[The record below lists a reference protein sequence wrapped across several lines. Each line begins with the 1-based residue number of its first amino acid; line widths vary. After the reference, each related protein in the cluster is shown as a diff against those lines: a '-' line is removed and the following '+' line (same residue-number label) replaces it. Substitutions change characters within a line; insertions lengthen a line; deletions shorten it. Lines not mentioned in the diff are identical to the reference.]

1 MAKVR
6 MAAAAGVL
14 ALSLAWIYHPRASA
28 SVDTMTLIRSGL
40 PSASTSADE
49 WRIDYRAG
57 RYTRRAPDGSVEE
70 YRVVRPDERVDAILR
85 ASRAVEV
92 EPGLVRGGSWTV
104 RLVSLP
110 HRAVQ

>member
-1 MAKVR
+1 MARVR
-6 MAAAAGVL
+6 IAAAGLL
-14 ALSLAWIYHPRASA
+14 ALGLAWVYHPHASA
-28 SVDTMTLIRSGL
+28 SADTMTLIRSGL

-57 RYTRRAPDGSVEE
+57 LFTRRAQDGSVEE
-70 YRVVRPDERVDAILR
+70 YRVVKPGERADAILR

-92 EPGLVRGGSWTV
+92 EPGQVRGGSWTV

-110 HRAVQ
+110 HRATQ